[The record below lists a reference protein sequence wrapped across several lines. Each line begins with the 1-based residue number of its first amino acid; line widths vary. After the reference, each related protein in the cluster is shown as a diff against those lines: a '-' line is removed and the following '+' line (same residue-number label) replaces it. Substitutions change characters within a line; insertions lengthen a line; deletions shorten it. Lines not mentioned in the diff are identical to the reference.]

1 MAASAFDTAADELY
15 GLRPGEFTSAR
26 DARAREAK
34 AGGDAEVARQIKALR
49 KPTVAAWLANQL
61 VRAHR
66 DEVSPLL
73 ELGAALREATA
84 TLSGPQL
91 RQLSRQRTEVVQAL
105 VRKARRLAA
114 DAGQPVSEDATR
126 ALEGTLNAALA
137 DDEAAQ
143 LLLQGR
149 LTEPLQHVG
158 FGPSSSGSPSAP
170 DSRPRKPEP
179 APAGAPKQSAAD
191 RRAEQREQLERDL
204 AEAWATARAAAD
216 ARTVAEEAA
225 TAAEREAAGL
235 RRRVDQARTDLEA
248 VEQALERAAATSDD
262 ASTSRDAARSE
273 AEQATRRVSALQRE
287 LDALSTRSRKP
298 VSRSS

>member
-1 MAASAFDTAADELY
+1 MAGSAVDAVADELY
-15 GLRPGEFTSAR
+15 ALRPGEFTSVR

-34 AGGDAEVARQIKALR
+34 AEGDAETARQVKALR

-91 RQLSRQRTEVVQAL
+91 RQLSRQRNEVVQGL
-105 VRKARRLAA
+105 VRKARWLAA
-114 DAGQPVSEDATR
+114 DAGQPVSEDAAR
-126 ALEGTLNAALA
+126 SLEDTLNAALA
-137 DDEAAQ
+137 NEEAAQ

-149 LTEPLQHVG
+149 LTEPLHHSG
-158 FGPSSSGSPSAP
+158 FGPSTSPSPTSTA
-170 DSRPRKPEP
+170 RKPPP
-179 APAGAPKQSAAD
+179 AKAGAPAQSAAD
-191 RRAEQREQLERDL
+191 RRAEQREQLEHDL

-225 TAAEREAAGL
+225 TAAEREASGL
-235 RRRVDQARTDLEA
+235 RRRVDQARADLEQA
-248 VEQALERAAATSDD
+248 EQALERATAADRD
-262 ASTSRDAARSE
+262 ATTARDAARDE
-273 AEQATRRVSALQRE
+273 AERATRRVSALQRE
-287 LDALSTRSRKP
+287 LDSLSAKAGRR
-298 VSRSS
+298 R